1 MDCGTGDP
9 TSRARG
15 FPAQQLVPS
24 YDCGRGRQRPLRTMN
39 LPRVQLTADG
49 HEIHVY
55 VARSDEE
62 RALGLMHRRD
72 LPENE
77 GMLFM
82 CDDCAVQRFWM
93 KDTPLPLSIAFVDDD
108 GTIVKIADLQPNCL
122 DAESSGQPV
131 RFVLEVNQ
139 GWFDQRGIA
148 PGTRLTGPVF
158 LK

>member
-1 MDCGTGDP
+1 
-9 TSRARG
+9 
-15 FPAQQLVPS
+15 
-24 YDCGRGRQRPLRTMN
+24 MN
-39 LPRVQLTADG
+39 LPRVQLTAG
-49 HEIHVY
+49 EHQIQVY

-82 CDDCAVQRFWM
+82 CDQCAVQKFWM
-93 KDTPLPLSIAFVDDD
+93 KDTPLPLSIAFLEDD
-108 GTIVKIADLQPNCL
+108 GTIVKIADLEPHCL
-122 DAESSGQPV
+122 EAESSEHPV

-139 GWFDQRGIA
+139 GWFDERGIA
-148 PGTRLTGPVF
+148 PGVRLDGPVF